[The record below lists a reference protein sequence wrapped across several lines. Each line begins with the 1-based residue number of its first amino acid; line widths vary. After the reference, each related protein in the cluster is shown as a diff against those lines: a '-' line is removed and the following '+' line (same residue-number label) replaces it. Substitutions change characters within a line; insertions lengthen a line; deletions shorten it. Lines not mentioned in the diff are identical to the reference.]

1 MFLDK
6 KILGHGLKSFRYK
19 CSDEKYVKSIQLKQ
33 EKDLKL
39 FNNKVN
45 YTNEF
50 NNGCNTHPHNIFLE
64 YLSELGL
71 AGVLFLIIIYFY
83 TLFKFVR
90 LYFQKIFYKKNNNII
105 LAKIIILGG
114 VLLQL
119 FPLIPSGSFFNNY
132 MMIIIE
138 SIFRFLF
145 IFN

>member
-83 TLFKFVR
+83 TLFKFVGFISKK
-90 LYFQKIFYKKNNNII
+90 YFIKKITI
-105 LAKIIILGG
+105 
-114 VLLQL
+114 
-119 FPLIPSGSFFNNY
+119 
-132 MMIIIE
+132 
-138 SIFRFLF
+138 
-145 IFN
+145 